1 MKLLLLAA
9 IAVSAPAIAQDTQA
23 GHGGHSAA
31 AAPAPA
37 ATPAPAA
44 RFTLDTPL
52 GELMATPTAKA
63 VVDDVLPGI
72 EQHPSYE
79 MAKSFGLRQIAGYA
93 DGAITEEQLARI
105 ETGLAAIK

>member
-1 MKLLLLAA
+1 MKLLFLAA
-9 IAVSAPAIAQDTQA
+9 IAVSAPALAQDPHA
-23 GHGGHSAA
+23 GHGGHSATA
-31 AAPAPA
+31 SA

-52 GELMATPTAKA
+52 GELMANPAAKA
-63 VVDDVLPGI
+63 VVDGVLPGM

-93 DGAITEEQLARI
+93 NGAITEEHLAKI
-105 ETGLAAIK
+105 ETGLTAIK